1 MINVRQCFSFT
12 KEPSYFPSFFWG
24 GGGGEGA
31 TESTSNF
38 ILRQSKSYSWRDE
51 KYDALEAG

>member
-12 KEPSYFPSFFWG
+12 KEPSYFPSFF
-24 GGGGEGA
+24 GGGEGGRPKVLA
-31 TESTSNF
+31 
-38 ILRQSKSYSWRDE
+38 ILSQGESKSYSWRDE

>member
-1 MINVRQCFSFT
+1 MINVRHCFSFT
-12 KEPSYFPSFFWG
+12 KEPSYFPSFF
-24 GGGGEGA
+24 GGGEGGA

-38 ILRQSKSYSWRDE
+38 ILRESKSYSWRDE

>member
-12 KEPSYFPSFFWG
+12 KEPSYFPSFFVG
-24 GGGGEGA
+24 GGGGGA

-38 ILRQSKSYSWRDE
+38 ILRESKSYSWRDE

>member
-1 MINVRQCFSFT
+1 M
-12 KEPSYFPSFFWG
+12 FFVYKRTQLLPFFFLG
-24 GGGGEGA
+24 GGGGGA

-38 ILRQSKSYSWRDE
+38 ILRESKSYSWRDE